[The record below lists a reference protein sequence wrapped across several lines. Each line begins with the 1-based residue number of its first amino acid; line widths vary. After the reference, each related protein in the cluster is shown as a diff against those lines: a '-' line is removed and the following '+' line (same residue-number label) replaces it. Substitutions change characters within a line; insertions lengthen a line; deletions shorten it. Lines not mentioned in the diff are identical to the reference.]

1 LVTGFNWRILSEP
14 NGLITTLAF
23 LYKLA
28 LARSADM
35 ANKVGIVIDSTAYIP
50 DDLTRNLPIQNTPV
64 VVIWEGEELLDGVD
78 IQPAEFYERL
88 KTAKEMP
95 TTSQPSP
102 AQMLQ
107 SYEKML
113 NQGYDILGIFVTGKL
128 SGTMSSA
135 TQAKEMLPNANI
147 EIVDS
152 YLTSMGAGW
161 QILKA
166 AKAAAQGASLAEC
179 KQIAEQARA
188 HSGVLFMVDTLE
200 FLHRGGRIGTAKRF
214 IGTALN
220 VKPILEFQDGVL
232 EGLEQVRTEKK
243 AMNRLLELLEDRIG
257 GRTPVHL
264 GIMHANVPEKA
275 QELLEMAKARMN
287 FAQTT
292 ISPLSPALGVQ
303 AGPGTLGFCYMAG
316 YE

>member
-1 LVTGFNWRILSEP
+1 
-14 NGLITTLAF
+14 
-23 LYKLA
+23 
-28 LARSADM
+28 M

-50 DDLTRNLPIQNTPV
+50 DDLTRNLPIENTPV
-64 VVIWEGEELLDGVD
+64 VVVWEGEELLDGVD
-78 IQPAEFYERL
+78 ISPKEFYERL
-88 KTAKEMP
+88 QTAKKMP

-102 AQMLQ
+102 EMMRK

-113 NQGYDILGIFVTGKL
+113 NQGYDVLGIFLTGKL

-147 EIVDS
+147 EIVDTH
-152 YLTSMGAGW
+152 LTSMGSGW
-161 QILKA
+161 PILKA
-166 AKAAAQGASLAEC
+166 AKAAVEGASLARC
-179 KQIAEQARA
+179 KEIAEQARD
-188 HSGVLFMVDTLE
+188 HSGVLFLVDTLE

-220 VKPILEFQDGVL
+220 VKPILEFQDSVL
-232 EGLEQVRTEKK
+232 EGLEQVRTMKK
-243 AMNRLLELLEDRIG
+243 AMSRLVELLEDRIG
-257 GRTPVHL
+257 GRAPVQL
-264 GIMHANVPEKA
+264 GVMHANVPEAA
-275 QELLEMAKARMN
+275 QQLLEMAKSRMD

-292 ISPLSPALGVQ
+292 ISALSPALGVQ